1 MHPEPERRIN
11 RAAQPPPR
19 KLRRSPQRFALR
31 SAVSV
36 VTATLLCVLV
46 TLIRDQNNKRVFIE
60 AADAYRVVVQDQWE
74 ETGFI
79 PPDPAELSD
88 SMGKIMLDVYADE
101 NTRFYALHAE
111 TPTIIGYTSLVQL
124 YTAYNG
130 RAVLFFG
137 RDGVSV
143 EWINEGRFQ
152 RMIRAQRK
160 RVEKAIQEV
169 RSRAPR
175 LPE

>member
-1 MHPEPERRIN
+1 MV
-11 RAAQPPPR
+11 PPPPAR
-19 KLRRSPQRFALR
+19 EFRRSRRRFALR
-31 SAVSV
+31 TGVSV

-46 TLIRDQNNKRVFIE
+46 TLIRDQSNKRIFIDVAE
-60 AADAYRVVVQDQWE
+60 AYRLIVQEQWE
-74 ETGFI
+74 KTGFI
-79 PPDPAELSD
+79 PPDPGELTDPSVQ
-88 SMGKIMLDVYADE
+88 ITLDDYADE

-111 TPTIIGYTSLVQL
+111 TPTIIGYSYMVQL

-143 EWINEGRFQ
+143 EWINEGRFK
-152 RMIRAQRK
+152 RLLRAQEK
-160 RVEKAIQEV
+160 RVAEAIQEI

-175 LPE
+175 LPD

>member
-1 MHPEPERRIN
+1 
-11 RAAQPPPR
+11 
-19 KLRRSPQRFALR
+19 LRT
-31 SAVSV
+31 AVSV

-46 TLIRDQNNKRVFIE
+46 TLIRDQNNKRIFIE
-60 AADAYRVVVQDQWE
+60 AADAYRLVVQDKWE
-74 ETGFI
+74 KTGFI

-88 SMGKIMLDVYADE
+88 PTGKIMLDVYADE

-124 YTAYNG
+124 YTEYNG

-152 RMIRAQRK
+152 RLFRAQEK
-160 RVEKAIQEV
+160 RVEIAIQEV

-175 LPE
+175 LPD